1 MVERL
6 TAAQAREISG
16 PTQEEV
22 IESLIDEALAEVRK
36 AAEQKRRE
44 VTLRSGAWADEAYRR
59 TPLWLDLAKRLQKLG
74 YAVDVYYVES
84 QFVDVGTTI
93 KW

>member
-36 AAEQKRRE
+36 AAEKKQRE
-44 VTLRSGAWADEAYRR
+44 ITLRSGTWSDEAYRQ
-59 TPLWLDLAKRLQKLG
+59 TPLWKDVAKRLRGLG
-74 YAVDVYYVES
+74 YAIDVYYVES